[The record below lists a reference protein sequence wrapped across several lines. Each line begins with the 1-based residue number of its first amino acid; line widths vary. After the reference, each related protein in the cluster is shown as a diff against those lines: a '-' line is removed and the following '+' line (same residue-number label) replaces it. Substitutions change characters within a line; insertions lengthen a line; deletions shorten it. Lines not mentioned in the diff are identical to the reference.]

1 MAVRT
6 KATAHSLDGDS
17 ALHILVSGP
26 DIHATIRLPSS
37 GRLIIGR
44 DDDAQIRI
52 LDPRASRQH
61 ALLHV
66 GSTVEVED
74 LGSTNGTRMGPD
86 RLPANQRV
94 PLAVGQAL
102 LIGSTTLLLQY
113 QWVATHVRTHGHFY
127 DRLVAECARCEGD
140 TEAGFG
146 LLRVHIEPSADAA
159 TAIEAMTAIARPGDL
174 LASYASCEYEL
185 LLPDSGLGKCQEI
198 AASIDQV
205 LNKVAGGARVGLA
218 FFPRDGVSPGA
229 LLAHA
234 CADVRGGE
242 GNVEGVVVNHP
253 LTRALYDKAALVAK
267 SNASVLVL
275 GETGVGKEVLARTM
289 HKQSPRADKPL
300 LAINC
305 ASFNET
311 TLEDQLFGHERGAF
325 SGADRAR
332 PGLLESAHGGT
343 LFLDE
348 VGDMSLP
355 MQAKLLRAV
364 DRGEIIRLG
373 SNEVRKVDVRFVA
386 ATNKDLNDEVKCHR
400 FREDLYHR
408 LAVVELRL
416 PPLCERKEEIE
427 PLARQFLLTLAK
439 ASGRRAPELSPA
451 ALAMLWGYDWPGNVR
466 ELKNLLEQ
474 ALALCPTD
482 TITPEYL
489 PAEKLATATDSEDP
503 PPEDDSPTETS
514 VADPD
519 EAERQRILAA
529 LAKCAGNQTR
539 AAKLLG
545 TNRFALMRKLKEL
558 EISRPRATGSTGLL
572 Q

>member
-6 KATAHSLDGDS
+6 QTAANSLDGDS
-17 ALHILVSGP
+17 VLHVLVSGP
-26 DIHATIRLPSS
+26 DVHATIRLPAS
-37 GRLIIGR
+37 GPLVIGR

-52 LDPRASRQH
+52 LDPQASRQH

-66 GSTVEVED
+66 GTTVEVED
-74 LGSTNGTRMGPD
+74 LGSTNGTRLGTD
-86 RLPANQRV
+86 RLPANRRV
-94 PLAVGQAL
+94 PLAVGQAI

-113 QWVATHVRTHGHFY
+113 QWVAARTRTHGHFY
-127 DRLVAECARCEGD
+127 DRLVAECAHCEGD
-140 TEAGFG
+140 GEASFG
-146 LLRVHIEPSADAA
+146 LLRIHIAPSTGATTAVDAM
-159 TAIEAMTAIARPGDL
+159 IEVTRPGDL
-174 LASYASCEYEL
+174 LASYASGEYEL

-198 AASIDQV
+198 AAGIAEA
-205 LNKVAGGARVGLA
+205 LGKVATGPRLGLA

-234 CADVRGGE
+234 CAEVRGGE
-242 GNVEGVVVNHP
+242 GKVEGVVVNHP

-275 GETGVGKEVLARTM
+275 GETGVGKEVLARTV
-289 HKQSPRADKPL
+289 HVRSQRAEKPF

-332 PGLLESAHGGT
+332 PGLLETAHGGT

-355 MQAKLLRAV
+355 MQSKLLRAL
-364 DRGEIIRLG
+364 DCGEIIRIG
-373 SNEVRKVDVRFVA
+373 SSEVRKVDVRFVA
-386 ATNKDLNDEVKCHR
+386 ATNKDLNDEVKNRR

-427 PLARQFLLTLAK
+427 PLARQFLQVLAK
-439 ASGRRAPELSPA
+439 ASGRRPPELSPA
-451 ALAMLWGYDWPGNVR
+451 ALAMLQGYDWPGNVR

-482 TITPEYL
+482 TITPEHL
-489 PAEKLATATDSEDP
+489 PAEKLVADASSPT
-503 PPEDDSPTETS
+503 PEDTPMSGVDPTD
-514 VADPD
+514 AA
-519 EAERQRILAA
+519 EAERQQILAA

-545 TNRFALMRKLKEL
+545 TNRFALMRKLKDL
-558 EISRPRATGSTGLL
+558 EISRPRTNRPTGML

>member
-6 KATAHSLDGDS
+6 QTAANSLDGDS
-17 ALHILVSGP
+17 VLHILVSGP
-26 DIHATIRLPSS
+26 DVHATIRLPAS
-37 GRLIIGR
+37 GRLVIGR

-66 GSTVEVED
+66 GSMVEVED
-74 LGSTNGTRMGPD
+74 LGSTNGTRLGSD
-86 RLPANQRV
+86 RLPGNQRV

-113 QWVATHVRTHGHFY
+113 QWVAARTRTHGHFY
-127 DRLVAECARCEGD
+127 DRLVEECARCEG
-140 TEAGFG
+140 EASFG
-146 LLRVHIEPSADAA
+146 LLRIHIPRSANATSAVDAM
-159 TAIEAMTAIARPGDL
+159 IEVARPGDL
-174 LASYASCEYEL
+174 LATYASGEYEL
-185 LLPDSGLGKCQEI
+185 LLPDSGLGKCEEI
-198 AASIDQV
+198 AARIADV
-205 LNKVAGGARVGLA
+205 LDKLATGTRVGLA

-229 LLAHA
+229 LLARA
-234 CADVRGGE
+234 CSEVRGGE
-242 GNVEGVVVNHP
+242 GDVEGVVVNHP
-253 LTRALYDKAALVAK
+253 LTRALYEKAALVAK

-275 GETGVGKEVLARTM
+275 GETGVGKEVLARTL
-289 HKQSPRADKPL
+289 HKQSQRTDKPF

-332 PGLLESAHGGT
+332 PGLLEAAHGGT

-355 MQAKLLRAV
+355 MQAKLLRAL
-364 DRGEIIRLG
+364 DRGEIIRIG
-373 SNEVRKVDVRFVA
+373 SSDVRKVDVRFVA
-386 ATNKDLNDEVKCHR
+386 ATNKDLNDEVKNRR

-427 PLARQFLLTLAK
+427 PLARQFLQALAK
-439 ASGRRAPELSPA
+439 ASGRRPPELSPA
-451 ALAMLWGYDWPGNVR
+451 ALAMLQGYDWPGNVR

-474 ALALCPTD
+474 ALALCPAD
-482 TITPEYL
+482 TITPEHL
-489 PAEKLATATDSEDP
+489 PAEKLATEASARSPEDESNATPADP
-503 PPEDDSPTETS
+503 P
-514 VADPD
+514 
-519 EAERQRILAA
+519 EAERQKILAA

-558 EISRPRATGSTGLL
+558 EISRPRVNRTTGML

>member
-6 KATAHSLDGDS
+6 QTTASSPDGDQV
-17 ALHILVSGP
+17 LHILVSGP
-26 DIHATIRLPSS
+26 DVHATIRLPAS
-37 GRLIIGR
+37 GRVVIGR

-61 ALLHV
+61 AFLHL
-66 GSTVEVED
+66 GGAVEVED
-74 LGSTNGTRMGPD
+74 LGSTNGTRMGTD

-113 QWVATHVRTHGHFY
+113 QWVATRTRTHGHFY
-127 DRLVAECARCEGD
+127 DRLVVECARGEG
-140 TEAGFG
+140 EAEASFG
-146 LLRVHIEPSADAA
+146 LLRIHVAAAADAMA
-159 TAIEAMTAIARPGDL
+159 VVEAMAGIARPGDV
-174 LASYASCEYEL
+174 LATYASGEYEL
-185 LLPDSGLGKCQEI
+185 LLPDTGLGKCEEL
-198 AASIDQV
+198 AAGIGQALEKLAS
-205 LNKVAGGARVGLA
+205 GARVGLA

-234 CADVRGGE
+234 CADVRGGDVD
-242 GNVEGVVVNHP
+242 VEGVVVNHP
-253 LTRALYDKAALVAK
+253 ITRALYERAALVAK
-267 SNASVLVL
+267 SNASVMVL
-275 GETGVGKEVLARTM
+275 GETGVGKEVLARTL
-289 HKQSPRADKPL
+289 HKQSQRADKPF

-332 PGLLESAHGGT
+332 PGLLEAAHGGT

-373 SNEVRKVDVRFVA
+373 ANDVRKVDVRFVA
-386 ATNKDLNDEVKCHR
+386 ATNKELNDEVKDRR

-427 PLARQFLLTLAK
+427 PLARQFLPALAK

-451 ALAMLWGYDWPGNVR
+451 ALAMLQGYDWPGNVR

-482 TITPEYL
+482 TITPEHL
-489 PAEKLATATDSEDP
+489 PAEKLVAASDPTASQPDIP
-503 PPEDDSPTETS
+503 PTGDDD
-514 VADPD
+514 AD

-545 TNRFALMRKLKEL
+545 TNRFALMRKLKDL
-558 EISRPRATGSTGLL
+558 EISRPRANRSPGLL